1 MMLYQGASV
10 ADTGNR
16 GGNQLSVP
24 EKKGRCIDLKPFT
37 KFCLYLAGALGMLG
51 FVGIAVGMAMGA
63 RPEQFLNLAHYERA
77 VWNNR
82 AGHGHGEYQEELQIP
97 EGDMEIAEGSFGGAD
112 TRNLWI
118 DLTFAEVT
126 ISCGEGDE
134 IYLKTGNGKEY
145 LDIETDEDTLSIRDT
160 RNYQQYSRDKA
171 LVLDIVL
178 PDRSFDEIMLDLGGS
193 EVTAE
198 ALRANDIEIDIG
210 GGTLTAEVIQGF
222 DVSVSLGAGT
232 VYADSL
238 KTSGTAE
245 LSAGTGEISV
255 SSFAGADLDLECGIG
270 SLELTVQG
278 QETDY
283 DYNLECGMGEIQI
296 GEKSY
301 SGIAR
306 GASIDNGSGRLITA
320 ECGIGDIVLNFA
332 EEL

>member
-1 MMLYQGASV
+1 
-10 ADTGNR
+10 
-16 GGNQLSVP
+16 
-24 EKKGRCIDLKPFT
+24 
-37 KFCLYLAGALGMLG
+37 MLG

-63 RPEQFLNLAHYERA
+63 RPEQFLNLAHYENS
-77 VWNNR
+77 VWRNR
-82 AGHGHGEYQEELQIP
+82 AGHGHERYQEELYEDSGAYCPNLDEIGEGLEIP
-97 EGDMEIAEGSFGGAD
+97 GGNMEIAEGSFGGAD
-112 TRNLWI
+112 IRKLWL

-134 IYLKTGNGKEY
+134 IYLKTGNGKGY
-145 LDIETDEDTLSIRDT
+145 LDIETDEDTLIIRDT
-160 RNYQQYSRDKA
+160 RSYQQYSRDKA

-210 GGTLTAEVIQGF
+210 GGELTAEIIQGF
-222 DVSVSLGAGT
+222 DVSVSLGAGA

-245 LSAGTGEISV
+245 LSVGTGEISAA
-255 SSFAGADLDLECGIG
+255 SFSGADLDLECGIG

-283 DYNLECGMGEIQI
+283 DYDLECGMGEIQI
-296 GEKSY
+296 GEESY

-306 GASIDNGSGRLITA
+306 GASIDNGSGKLITA
-320 ECGIGDIVLNFA
+320 ECGVGNITLDFA

>member
-1 MMLYQGASV
+1 M
-10 ADTGNR
+10 
-16 GGNQLSVP
+16 
-24 EKKGRCIDLKPFT
+24 KPFT

-63 RPEQFLNLAHYERA
+63 RPEQFLNLAHYERS

-82 AGHGHGEYQEELQIP
+82 AGHGHEEYQEELYEDPGAYCPELDEIDGELLLP
-97 EGDMEIAEGSFGGAD
+97 EGDMEIEEGSFGGPD

-134 IYLKTGNGKEY
+134 IYLKTGNGKGY
-145 LDIETDEDTLSIRDT
+145 LDIETDEDTLIIRDT
-160 RNYQQYSRDKA
+160 RSYQQYSRDKA

-198 ALRANDIEIDIG
+198 ALRANDIKIDIG

-283 DYNLECGMGEIQI
+283 DYDLECGMGEIQI
-296 GEKSY
+296 GEESY

-320 ECGIGDIVLNFA
+320 ECGVGDIVLNFA

>member
-1 MMLYQGASV
+1 M
-10 ADTGNR
+10 
-16 GGNQLSVP
+16 
-24 EKKGRCIDLKPFT
+24 KPFT

-82 AGHGHGEYQEELQIP
+82 AGHGHGEYQEELYEDSGAYCPELDEIDEELEIP
-97 EGDMEIAEGSFGGAD
+97 DGDMEIEEGRFGGSD

-145 LDIETDEDTLSIRDT
+145 LDIETDEDTLIIRDT

-198 ALRANDIEIDIG
+198 ALWANDIEIDIG
-210 GGTLTAEVIQGF
+210 GGTLTAEAIQGF

-245 LSAGTGEISV
+245 LSTGTGEISV

-270 SLELTVQG
+270 SLDLTVQG

-283 DYNLECGMGEIQI
+283 DYDLECGMGEIQI
-296 GEKSY
+296 GEESY